1 MKIKKIFLAGLFLF
15 AFSLNVL
22 GQKTHS
28 YIQKYDKI
36 ATELSQKYGIP
47 KEIILSVA
55 FIESGAGTS
64 KNSKV
69 LNNHFGIVGK
79 NNVPNYKSRYK
90 SYGSV
95 EESYEAF
102 CQLLSRKK
110 YYSGLKGNMS
120 PEPWV
125 QAIASA
131 GYSTRPEEWKKKVNT
146 VLKQYFSSKK

>member
-1 MKIKKIFLAGLFLF
+1 MKKLKLIMVLMLFMIS
-15 AFSLNVL
+15 ANVF
-22 GQKTHS
+22 GQKQHQ
-28 YIQKYDKI
+28 YIQKYEKI
-36 ATELSQKYGIP
+36 AKELSTKYGIP
-47 KEIILSVA
+47 SEIILSVA
-55 FIESGAGTS
+55 FVESGGGTS

-110 YYSGLKGNMS
+110 YYSGLKGNMN
-120 PEPWV
+120 PAPWV

-131 GYSTRPEEWKKKVNT
+131 GYSTRPEEWKKKVNV